1 MLKHCITG
9 LTLVT
14 LLLLAPLAAAQ
25 SMPGGKWWKDPG
37 IAKELQLT
45 PGEVKQFD
53 KLFVESRRRMIEL
66 KNQVEKEQFEYQ
78 NLMESKTLDEAAVNR
93 QLQKLDQARSE
104 LNEER
109 SRFVVAVRKIL
120 GSERFQRL
128 QQIYAESQ

>member
-1 MLKHCITG
+1 MLKQYIAG

-14 LLLLAPLAAAQ
+14 LLLLAPMAAAQ
-25 SMPGGKWWKDPG
+25 TMPAGKWWKDPD

-45 PGEVKQFD
+45 SGEVKQLD
-53 KLFVESRRRMIEL
+53 KLFVKSRRQMIEL
-66 KNQVEKEQFEYQ
+66 KNRVEKEQFEYQ

-93 QLQKLDQARSE
+93 QLQKLEQARSE

-120 GSERFQRL
+120 GSDRFQRL
-128 QQIYAESQ
+128 QQLYSESR

>member
-1 MLKHCITG
+1 MLKQYIAG

-14 LLLLAPLAAAQ
+14 LLLLAPMAAAQ
-25 SMPGGKWWKDPG
+25 TMPAGKWWKDPD

-45 PGEVKQFD
+45 SGEVKQLD
-53 KLFVESRRRMIEL
+53 KLFVKSRRQMIEL
-66 KNQVEKEQFEYQ
+66 KNRVEKEQFEYQ

-93 QLQKLDQARSE
+93 QLQKLEQARSE

-120 GSERFQRL
+120 GSDRFQRL
-128 QQIYAESQ
+128 QQIYSEYR

>member
-1 MLKHCITG
+1 MLKQCIAG
-9 LTLVT
+9 MTLVT
-14 LLLLAPLAAAQ
+14 LMLLAPLAAAQ
-25 SMPGGKWWKDPG
+25 NMPGGKRWKDPD
-37 IAKELQLT
+37 IAKALQLT
-45 PGEVKQFD
+45 AGEVKQLD

-78 NLMESKTLDEAAVNR
+78 NLMESKTLDEAAINR
-93 QLQKLDQARSE
+93 QLQKLEQARSE